1 MNDTQP
7 KKRLK
12 RPPRLYFNLRSP
24 FSWMGLRQLEE
35 RFPQAPDVIEYYP
48 YWDPDEKTVAA
59 LEERDSGFHYTQMSK
74 AKHLYILQDTKR
86 LSARFGYTMAWPID
100 IDPWWERPHLAWL
113 KARHLGREREFYT
126 AVTAARWE
134 RGENICD
141 AEVLRRVAES
151 AGFDGDEMLA
161 AADDPELRA
170 EGVDALAAAYDD
182 DVFGIPYFKVG
193 RHRFWGLDR
202 VDAFL
207 DELIPALEK
216 AAESA
221 PATPQEVPADLLNRV
236 GAYDSD
242 SAGGCG

>member
-1 MNDTQP
+1 M
-7 KKRLK
+7 K

-24 FSWMGLRQLEE
+24 FSWMGLKRLEE
-35 RFPQAPDVIEYYP
+35 RFPQAPEVIEYYP
-48 YWDPDEKTVAA
+48 YWDPDEKTRAA
-59 LEERDSGFHYTQMSK
+59 LEDRDSGFHYTQMSK

-86 LSARFGYTMAWPID
+86 LSTRYGYTMSWPVD
-100 IDPWWERPHLAWL
+100 IDPWWELPHLAWL
-113 KARHLGREREFYT
+113 KARHLGRERDFYA
-126 AVTAARWE
+126 AVSAARWE

-141 AEVLRRVAES
+141 IEVLHRVAEA
-151 AGFDGDEMLA
+151 AGFDGDEMVA
-161 AADDPELRA
+161 AAHDPALRA

-202 VDAFL
+202 VDGFL
-207 DELIPALEK
+207 DELIPALRK
-216 AAESA
+216 AGVDVAEPVPEA
-221 PATPQEVPADLLNRV
+221 IDDQMPAALLERV

>member
-1 MNDTQP
+1 M
-7 KKRLK
+7 K

-24 FSWMGLRQLEE
+24 FSWMGLKRLEE
-35 RFPQAPDVIEYYP
+35 RFPQAPEVIEYYP
-48 YWDPDEKTVAA
+48 YWDPDERTRAA

-86 LSARFGYTMAWPID
+86 LSTRFGYTMSWPVD
-100 IDPWWERPHLAWL
+100 IDPWWELPHLAWL
-113 KARHLGREREFYT
+113 KARHLGRERDFYA
-126 AVTAARWE
+126 AVSAARWE

-141 AEVLRRVAES
+141 TEVLHRVAEA
-151 AGFDGDEMLA
+151 AGLDGDEMVA
-161 AADDPELRA
+161 AAHDPALRA

-202 VDAFL
+202 VDGFL
-207 DELIPALEK
+207 DELIPALRK
-216 AAESA
+216 AGVDVAEPMPEA
-221 PATPQEVPADLLNRV
+221 IDDQVPAALLERV

>member
-1 MNDTQP
+1 M
-7 KKRLK
+7 KR
-12 RPPRLYFNLRSP
+12 RPRLYFNLRSP
-24 FSWMGLRQLEE
+24 FSWMGLKRLEE
-35 RFPQAPDVIEYYP
+35 RFPQAPEVIEYYP
-48 YWDPDEKTVAA
+48 YWDPDEKTRAA

-86 LSARFGYTMAWPID
+86 LSTRFGYTMSWPVD
-100 IDPWWERPHLAWL
+100 IDPWWELPHLAWL
-113 KARHLGREREFYT
+113 KARHLGRERDFYA
-126 AVTAARWE
+126 AVSAARWE

-141 AEVLRRVAES
+141 PEVLHRVAEA
-151 AGFDGDEMLA
+151 AGFDGDEMVA
-161 AADDPELRA
+161 AAHDPALRA

-202 VDAFL
+202 VDGFL
-207 DELIPALEK
+207 DELIPALQK
-216 AAESA
+216 AGVDVAEPVPEA
-221 PATPQEVPADLLNRV
+221 IDDQVPAALLERV

>member
-1 MNDTQP
+1 M
-7 KKRLK
+7 K

-24 FSWMGLRQLEE
+24 FSWMGLKRLEE
-35 RFPQAPDVIEYYP
+35 RFPQAPEVIEYYP
-48 YWDPDEKTVAA
+48 YWDPDEKTRAA
-59 LEERDSGFHYTQMSK
+59 LEDRDSGFHYTQMSK

-86 LSARFGYTMAWPID
+86 LSTRYGYTMSWPVD
-100 IDPWWERPHLAWL
+100 IDPWWELPHLAWL
-113 KARHLGREREFYT
+113 KARHLGRERDFYA
-126 AVTAARWE
+126 AVSAARWE

-141 AEVLRRVAES
+141 TEVLHRVAEA
-151 AGFDGDEMLA
+151 AGFDGDEMVA
-161 AADDPELRA
+161 AAHDPALRA

-202 VDAFL
+202 VDGFL
-207 DELIPALEK
+207 DELIPALRK
-216 AAESA
+216 AGVDVAEPVPEA
-221 PATPQEVPADLLNRV
+221 IDDQMPAALLERV

>member
-1 MNDTQP
+1 M
-7 KKRLK
+7 K

-24 FSWMGLRQLEE
+24 FSWMGLKRLEE
-35 RFPQAPDVIEYYP
+35 RFPQAPEVIEYYP
-48 YWDPDEKTVAA
+48 YWDPDDKTRAA
-59 LEERDSGFHYTQMSK
+59 LEDRDSGFHYTQMSK

-86 LSARFGYTMAWPID
+86 LSARFGYKMAWPVD
-100 IDPWWERPHLAWL
+100 IDPWWEVPHLAWL
-113 KARHLGREREFYT
+113 KARHLGRERDFYK
-126 AVTAARWE
+126 AVTEARWE

-141 AEVLRRVAES
+141 PRVLHRIAEA
-151 AGFDGDEMLA
+151 AGFDGDEMVA
-161 AADDPELRA
+161 AVDDAELRA

-207 DELIPALEK
+207 DELIPALKK
-216 AAESA
+216 AGVPMTEPAEPDA
-221 PATPQEVPADLLNRV
+221 DQVPAALLDRV

>member
-1 MNDTQP
+1 M
-7 KKRLK
+7 KR
-12 RPPRLYFNLRSP
+12 RPRLYFNLRSP
-24 FSWMGLRQLEE
+24 FSWMGLKRLEE
-35 RFPQAPDVIEYYP
+35 RFPQAPEVIEYYP
-48 YWDPDEKTVAA
+48 YWDPDEKTRAA

-86 LSARFGYTMAWPID
+86 LSTRYGYTMSWPVD
-100 IDPWWERPHLAWL
+100 IDPWWELPHLAWL
-113 KARHLGREREFYT
+113 KARHLGRERDFYA
-126 AVTAARWE
+126 AVSAARWE

-141 AEVLRRVAES
+141 TEVLHRVAGA
-151 AGFDGDEMLA
+151 AGFDGDEMVA
-161 AADDPELRA
+161 AAHDPALRA

-202 VDAFL
+202 VDGFL
-207 DELIPALEK
+207 DELIPALRK
-216 AAESA
+216 AGVDVAEPVPEA
-221 PATPQEVPADLLNRV
+221 IDDQMPAALLERV